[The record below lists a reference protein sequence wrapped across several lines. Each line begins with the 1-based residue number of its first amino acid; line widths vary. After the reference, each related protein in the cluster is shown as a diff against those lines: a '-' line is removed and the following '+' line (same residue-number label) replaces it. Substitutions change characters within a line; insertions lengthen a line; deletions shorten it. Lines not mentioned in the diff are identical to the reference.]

1 MPRKH
6 RPKPA
11 VDRPVMVRV
20 AANRLGRDAL
30 CVVPGC
36 RGELRI
42 DEIGGYTVEICTK
55 CERRLQL
62 WGGLEA
68 QLRAATMRVQQ
79 LEARVRKLEP
89 EVVAA
94 RAQVQQLL
102 ATPSEARAGATLRR
116 VTTSTLVLSAL
127 EAAGRALT
135 FPQLQA
141 MLPPEYANRL
151 SPTLCYMAQ
160 TKRLRARKI
169 PWGRRYRM
177 EYALP

>member
-1 MPRKH
+1 MARK
-6 RPKPA
+6 PKPRLA
-11 VDRPVMVRV
+11 PDRPVMVRV
-20 AANRLGRDAL
+20 AANRLGREAV

-42 DEIGGYTVEICTK
+42 EGVGGYTVEICTK
-55 CERRLQL
+55 CERRLAL
-62 WGGLEA
+62 WGGLEEK
-68 QLRAATMRVQQ
+68 LRATTTRVQQ
-79 LEARVRKLEP
+79 LEA

-102 ATPSEARAGATLRR
+102 ATPPADRAGETLRR
-116 VTTSTLVLSAL
+116 VTTASLVLSAL

-135 FPQLQA
+135 SPQLQA
-141 MLPPEYANRL
+141 MLPPGYANRL